1 MFDRKRILLVA
12 FAGVLVLGTLFA
24 ACAQQGE
31 GTKPGG
37 TQAQPPKTEQQAAKP
52 KALAL
57 GTSSVGGA
65 YYAISVGMGEIISK
79 KTGIGVTAEAV
90 GGSDANV
97 RALKDRK
104 VDFAMLNAGSVADGL
119 AGKGTFAKDGKIPL
133 RVLAQGQ
140 ESLRQVVVR
149 NASGIKTVA
158 DLKGKKFIARRKS
171 LQELEQVADALF
183 KAYGVPKDSVTIL
196 ETAET
201 NEAIEALK
209 LGTADAAVIP
219 GGVPAGFLTELA
231 QSADV
236 TFLPI
241 PDDKLEATLKELGL
255 AFHKASIPAGTYK
268 GQDQEVSFPALST
281 ELAALAD
288 MPEETAYLITKTL
301 LDSPEDLKAVHSSG
315 KDWTVANSLK
325 VPPAPFHPGAIKY
338 YKEKGAWT
346 PELDKIQE
354 TLLRQQ

>member
-1 MFDRKRILLVA
+1 MFEDRRSLLTV
-12 FAGVLVLGTLFA
+12 FAGVLMLTLFFA
-24 ACAQQGE
+24 ACTQQTA
-31 GTKPGG
+31 TKEEASKAP
-37 TQAQPPKTEQQAAKP
+37 AAKTEQQAAKP
-52 KALAL
+52 QALAL

-97 RALKDRK
+97 RALKDKK

-119 AGKGTFAKDGKIPL
+119 AGKGTFEKDGKIPL

-140 ESLRQVVVR
+140 ESLRQIVVR
-149 NASGIKTVA
+149 NASGIKSVA
-158 DLKGKKFIARRKS
+158 DMKGKKVIARRQS
-171 LQELEQVADALF
+171 LQELEQVANALF
-183 KAYGVPKDSVTIL
+183 KVYGVPKDSVNIL

-219 GGVPAGFLTELA
+219 AGVPASFLTELA
-231 QSADV
+231 QSTDV
-236 TFLPI
+236 TFLEI
-241 PDDKLEATLKELGL
+241 PNDKLEAALKELGP

-268 GQDQEVSFPALST
+268 GQDKEVFFPALST
-281 ELAALAD
+281 ELAAMAD
-288 MPEETAYLITKTL
+288 MSDETAYLITKTL
-301 LDSPEDLKAVHSSG
+301 MDNPEDLKAVHSTG
-315 KDWTVANSLK
+315 KDWNIANSLK

-354 TLLRQQ
+354 TLLKQ